1 MKFTQGEQDK
11 LLKSMTIVC
20 DTREQKN
27 EHITNY
33 FDSKNIPWVKEKLPY
48 ADYSFKIPCN
58 EKLGITRELYFDKD
72 VVIERKANLEELSN
86 NFTTERNRI
95 KNEFSN
101 APKNKVLL
109 IENASYEMMVDGN
122 YNTKY
127 NPKSFWA
134 TSLSMWN
141 KYNIPVMF
149 MKNPNYSGQ
158 FIYGYLYYYFYNII
172 KGG

>member
-1 MKFTQGEQDK
+1 
-11 LLKSMTIVC
+11 MTIVC

-27 EHITNY
+27 DHITKY
-33 FDSKNIPWVKEKLPY
+33 FDSKKIPWVKEKLPY

-172 KGG
+172 KWG